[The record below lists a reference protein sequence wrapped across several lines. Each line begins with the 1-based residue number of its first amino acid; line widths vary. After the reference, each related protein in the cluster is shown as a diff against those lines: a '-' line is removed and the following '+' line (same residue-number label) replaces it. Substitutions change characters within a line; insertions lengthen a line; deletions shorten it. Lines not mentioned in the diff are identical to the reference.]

1 MDRLLLLLCMSL
13 SFSTSLA
20 AGSDK
25 ELDIALTLADI
36 LRSSRVEIASQQ
48 ANINN
53 PDIGDK
59 GLGGEVVV
67 NNILGRLKDST
78 GFDLSEFTESSIEY
92 RLINTQLE
100 SIREIADENQQLIN
114 RKGVGF
120 KGFVPA
126 VFAQL
131 VNERFGEKVG
141 DLATIKVTAPLHLVR
156 NRKARPDE
164 WERSVLDNQ
173 FSDPSWEAGNLYSET
188 TKAAEGEAFRV
199 MVPEYYREACLSCHG
214 APKGELD
221 VTGYPKEGGA
231 LGELGGAISISLH
244 R

>member
-164 WERSVLDNQ
+164 WERSVLD
-173 FSDPSWEAGNLYSET
+173 
-188 TKAAEGEAFRV
+188 
-199 MVPEYYREACLSCHG
+199 LSLIH
-214 APKGELD
+214 
-221 VTGYPKEGGA
+221 
-231 LGELGGAISISLH
+231 I
-244 R
+244 